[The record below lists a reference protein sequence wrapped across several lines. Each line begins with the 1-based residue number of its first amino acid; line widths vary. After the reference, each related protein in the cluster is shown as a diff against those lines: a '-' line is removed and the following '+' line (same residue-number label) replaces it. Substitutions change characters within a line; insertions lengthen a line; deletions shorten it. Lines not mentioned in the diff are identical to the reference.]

1 MKNIFKSSLLLLCSF
16 ALLTSCEDDNAS
28 NPVLTTPTT
37 FVLNTPSI
45 AANNVIDLANSST
58 LELTCSQPDYGFP
71 AVTSYTVEVAT
82 KSDMSDATALSQ
94 TFTSAR
100 MNLDVAELAS
110 TLTTL
115 ELNAGKKDSD
125 FPMTIPVYVRAKA
138 VMTSKTGG
146 SVSGTSITSNVVTLN
161 KVNLSYALPP
171 VTLPENIYITGNFNN
186 WSWETSLVMT
196 PVYDTDNMFWHLVYI
211 DGKGIKFNTSK
222 AWDGN
227 EVGFSKIVVNAA
239 SELGSEII
247 EADGNIA
254 SSKPGWY
261 LMIVT
266 TSVSGRDIVYDVR
279 FNKPEVWLMGTATA
293 GADWKELEDGAMFTV
308 PTTADGNF
316 ESPAFANNTS
326 GDGGVRVYVKLPDYD
341 WWKTE
346 FMVFDKVIKYRG
358 KGGDQDRVQGTKG
371 QKIYMNFTSE
381 TGEIK

>member
-1 MKNIFKSSLLLLCSF
+1 MKNIFKSLLLLF
-16 ALLTSCEDDNAS
+16 GFVLLASCEDDNGS

-82 KSDMSDATALSQ
+82 KRDMSDATALAQ
-94 TFTSAR
+94 TFTSSR
-100 MNLDVAELAS
+100 MNLDAAELAS

-115 ELNAGKKDSD
+115 ELNAGKNDSD

-138 VMTSKTGG
+138 VMTSKTGD

-161 KVNLSYALPP
+161 KVNLRYSLPP
-171 VTLPENIYITGNFNN
+171 VSLPENIYITGNFNN

-227 EVGFSKIVVNAA
+227 EVGFSKIVVNA
-239 SELGSEII
+239 SGELGSEII

-293 GADWKELEDGAMFTV
+293 GSDWKELEDGTMFTV

-316 ESPAFANNTS
+316 VSPAFANNTT
-326 GDGGVRVYVKLPDYD
+326 GDGGLRVYVKLPDYD
-341 WWKTE
+341 WWKSE

>member
-1 MKNIFKSSLLLLCSF
+1 MKNIFKSLLLLF
-16 ALLTSCEDDNAS
+16 GFVLLASCEDDNGS

-82 KSDMSDATALSQ
+82 KSDMSDATPLAQ
-94 TFTSAR
+94 TFTSSR
-100 MNLDVAELAS
+100 MNLDAAEMAS

-138 VMTSKTGG
+138 VMASKTGG

-161 KVNLSYALPP
+161 KVNLRYSLPP
-171 VTLPENIYITGNFNN
+171 VSLPENIYITGNFNN

-227 EVGFSKIVVNAA
+227 EAGFSKIVVNAA

-247 EADGNIA
+247 NADGNIA

-293 GADWKELEDGAMFTV
+293 GADWKELEEGTMFTV

-316 ESPAFANNTS
+316 VSPAFANNTS

-341 WWKTE
+341 WWKAE

-358 KGGDQDRVQGTKG
+358 KGGDQDRVQGSQG